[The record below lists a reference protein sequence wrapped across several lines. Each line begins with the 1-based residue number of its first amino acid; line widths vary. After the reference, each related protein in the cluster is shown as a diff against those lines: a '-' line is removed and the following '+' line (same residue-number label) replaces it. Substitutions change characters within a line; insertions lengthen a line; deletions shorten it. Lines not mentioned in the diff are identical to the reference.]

1 MISFS
6 SLYHEYWLAG
16 KTPPRLEWCSLV
28 ACLILIISCSG
39 CGSFSNSVSNPPAQ
53 SYSISGQVTPSS
65 AGNGATATLSG
76 AASGTTTADS
86 SGNYSFT
93 SLSNGSYAVTPSK
106 AGYGFTPTSQAVT
119 INGASISGVNFIATA
134 TPTTYTISGSITPA
148 SVGSGATVTLSGA
161 ASASTTADSNGNFS
175 FASLSNGAYTITPT
189 SSSATFSPTSQSA
202 TISNANATVSFTATA
217 TANVIFYDDF
227 TGSTLST
234 EWVAMNRA
242 GDYSNAEQECYNPS
256 QITVANS
263 NLVITTVAQT
273 STCGDSDH
281 SPSQFPFLSGMVQW
295 KTFNF
300 TYGTLEFRAITA
312 GGRGSW
318 PAVWLLGYDCQVS
331 NVNSADNVGACNWP
345 NPGSDEIDVLEM
357 SDNNYISVGHDMFV
371 SSGGQACFQNASSD
385 TSQNWHVYTM
395 TWKAGSVTYA
405 IDGTPA
411 GCSHTQNVPT
421 TPMFLIINN
430 AISSG
435 WQVVA
440 SDYPQTMQVDYVKVT
455 QP

>member
-1 MISFS
+1 
-6 SLYHEYWLAG
+6 
-16 KTPPRLEWCSLV
+16 V
-28 ACLILIISCSG
+28 
-39 CGSFSNSVSNPPAQ
+39 GSFA
-53 SYSISGQVTPSS
+53 ISGSITPTAGGSGATVSLSGSSSASTTTSGSGTFSFTGLTNGNYVVTPSL
-65 AGNGATATLSG
+65 T
-76 AASGTTTADS
+76 
-86 SGNYSFT
+86 
-93 SLSNGSYAVTPSK
+93 
-106 AGYGFTPTSQAVT
+106 GYTFTPATQAVT
-119 INGASISGVNFIATA
+119 INGANVTGVSFTA
-134 TPTTYTISGSITPA
+134 TVAAATYTISGNITPA